1 MRVSRSLTIK
11 QMALV
16 SSVALVI
23 VCIFTVIQLFHFVQQ
38 RKDDY
43 GQQMQSIA
51 QSVRLPLADAML
63 NMDVAKAQ
71 QILDGLRASGILA
84 RADIVLPHH
93 EVQVLRGHFPAARPV
108 PRWAGRLFHLPLQ
121 LSTPLYGV
129 DRGRATP
136 DHPLGYLILQV
147 DSFRLYRFILTTFA
161 TMVSTY
167 LLLALILTVAVSW
180 CMNRLLVH
188 PLRALARELRS
199 MPLEAPHYHQLPLPP
214 HHSDDEL
221 GLLVRTYNRNQQ
233 ALEKTRQTMSQL
245 STRYPQTNLPGQALF
260 VSLLEQQC
268 QAEREGQCVMMVSIP
283 TLQEAMG
290 VLDGGQRDM
299 LLMTLVERLHEG
311 TSPASLLA
319 QASQDGFLILAR
331 DAARP
336 SDAMQQA
343 QRLMSLLTQ
352 PVTLDNLALRPTAAI
367 GIAMRRPSLETSEA
381 ECELSPTERLLTQ
394 ARSALNMALTDGK
407 NRVLF
412 FEPQLAERVKARLT
426 QENEILNALR
436 QGDFELYLQ
445 PQIDLRSQ
453 RLAGAEALI
462 RWHRQDGGCSEPSQ
476 FIPLAEE
483 QGGIVAL
490 GEWVLKEAVR
500 ILVDW
505 QRRGLTIPLSLNVSA
520 LQLVDARFGQRLETL
535 LQQHAISAQR
545 LHLEITETAYIS
557 DIRRAA
563 DTLDRLRNQ
572 GVRVA
577 LDDFGMGY
585 AGLNY
590 LRHLPVDILKID
602 KSFIDQIPLDGALVR
617 IVGSIAEVLS
627 LDVVAE
633 GVETQGQCDWLLAN
647 GIHYAQGYF
656 FSPALSQRDF
666 LAKYPVAAAAAP
678 SV

>member
-1 MRVSRSLTIK
+1 
-11 QMALV
+11 MALV
-16 SSVALVI
+16 SSVALVT

-63 NMDVAKAQ
+63 NMDVAKTQ

-214 HHSDDEL
+214 HHGDDEL

-233 ALEKTRQTMSQL
+233 ALERTRQTMGQL

-268 QAEREGQCVMMVSIP
+268 QTGREGQCVMMVSIP

-290 VLDGGQRDM
+290 VLDCGQRDM

-311 TSPASLLA
+311 ISPVSLLA
-319 QASQDGFLILAR
+319 QASQDGFWILAC

-367 GIAMRRPSLETSEA
+367 GIAMHRPSLEATE
-381 ECELSPTERLLTQ
+381 EVGGLSQTERLLTQ

-453 RLAGAEALI
+453 
-462 RWHRQDGGCSEPSQ
+462 PSQ

-490 GEWVLKEAVR
+490 GEWVLEEAAR

-520 LQLVDARFGQRLETL
+520 RQLADVRFGQRLETL
-535 LQQHAISAQR
+535 LQQYAISAQR

-557 DIRRAA
+557 DIHRAA
-563 DTLDRLRNQ
+563 NTLDRLRNQ

-656 FSPALSQRDF
+656 FSPALSLRDF

>member
-16 SSVALVI
+16 SSVALVT

-43 GQQMQSIA
+43 GQQLQSIA

-63 NMDVAKAQ
+63 NMDVVKTQ

-93 EVQVLRGHFPAARPV
+93 EVQVLRGHFPAVRPV

-121 LSTPLYGV
+121 LSTPLYGI

-167 LLLALILTVAVSW
+167 LLLALILTVAISW

-188 PLRALARELRS
+188 PLRALARELRN
-199 MPLEAPHYHQLPLPP
+199 MPREAPHYHQLPQLP
-214 HHSDDEL
+214 HHGDDEL

-233 ALEKTRQTMSQL
+233 VLEKTRQTMSQY
-245 STRYPQTNLPGQALF
+245 SQTNLPSQTLF
-260 VSLLEQQC
+260 VSLLEQQS
-268 QAEREGQCVMMVSIP
+268 QDGHEGQCVMMVSIP
-283 TLQEAMG
+283 TLQEVTG
-290 VLDGGQRDM
+290 VLDSGQRDM

-311 TSPASLLA
+311 TSPNSLLA
-319 QASQDGFLILAR
+319 QASQDGFLILAG
-331 DAARP
+331 DVARP

-367 GIAMRRPSLETSEA
+367 GIAMCRPSREISE
-381 ECELSPTERLLTQ
+381 EDRGLSQTERLLMQ
-394 ARSALNMALTDGK
+394 ARSALNMAMTDGK

-426 QENEILNALR
+426 QQNEILNALR

-490 GEWVLKEAVR
+490 GEWVLEEAVR

-505 QRRGLTIPLSLNVSA
+505 QRRGLMIPLSLNVSA
-520 LQLVDARFGQRLETL
+520 LQLADARFGQRLETL
-535 LQQHAISAQR
+535 LLQHAIAAEH

-557 DIRRAA
+557 DIHRVA

-585 AGLNY
+585 SGLNY

-617 IVGSIAEVLS
+617 IVSSIAEVLS
-627 LDVVAE
+627 LEVVAE

-666 LAKYPVAAAAAP
+666 LANYPVATVVVP
-678 SV
+678 SI